1 MRNARYLFKLQS
13 QIVCH
18 IEKNTYFLPARSRVG
33 ELAVKTVSHEVMNM
47 TIPGIEERTDKLL
60 MFHADNL
67 KRKYK
72 TEIERAIDRIKH
84 PRSEWDKKFRKEWHK
99 AKWRRIKGYR
109 RFAQDKSKPTSDW
122 LPGGK
127 AHEK

>member
-1 MRNARYLFKLQS
+1 
-13 QIVCH
+13 
-18 IEKNTYFLPARSRVG
+18 
-33 ELAVKTVSHEVMNM
+33 M
-47 TIPGIEERTDKLL
+47 TIPGMEERTEKLL
-60 MFHADNL
+60 MLYAESL

-99 AKWRRIKGYR
+99 TKWRRIKGYR
-109 RFAQDKSKPTSDW
+109 RFALVLCKPTLDW
-122 LPGGK
+122 LPRGK